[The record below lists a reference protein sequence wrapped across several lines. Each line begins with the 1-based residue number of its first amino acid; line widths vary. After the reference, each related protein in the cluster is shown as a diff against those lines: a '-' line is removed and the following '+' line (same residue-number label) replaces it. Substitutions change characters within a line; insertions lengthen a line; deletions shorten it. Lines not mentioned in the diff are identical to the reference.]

1 MEKMSRS
8 FRFRPLLLLAL
19 TFGALSASLAQLGL
33 ILAMKA
39 VRSFA
44 DALVFGL
51 YLSAGAILGFLVLNA
66 LVGLAAA
73 LLRKGESAP
82 RLALAVDA
90 FFVLAAVSAILFVV
104 ATRPFWLGNP
114 GDAAGVV
121 VCVALSLFVAVLLGR
136 RAMGERPG
144 SAPVAILLS
153 IVLFLLPPLA
163 AAVLRPE
170 TPDASARAAKEARSG
185 SRVFL
190 IGFDGATW
198 DVMEPLI
205 RQGRLPNFQRLVRE
219 GAWGNLRSEVAVN
232 QPFSNSASTGMRTPV
247 VWETIVTGHS
257 PAEHGV
263 WDFFLSHVPGMS
275 DALPFRLPLRL
286 PVVRSLLAPWVEE
299 YPVLSTSGRENRLW
313 EIYDRSG
320 KASRVIGFVDSW
332 PAFEM
337 EEGRLVSDRAHLA
350 DDSASSFPEPWG
362 DGIARPLY
370 VHYPELAMR
379 QLGMEF
385 DPAYLTRYRPDQK
398 LFRLY
403 EKVRHRL
410 DLLAF
415 REATMTVVG
424 VPFDPDYQRN
434 HEQGDPAYRMH
445 ERLKQLADD
454 LVRDRYYA
462 GVAERAVAQAAARG
476 ESEPP
481 LSAFYFRSTDTV
493 QHLFWKY
500 YQPEA
505 YTHVDPEEVRQYR
518 EVIPKVYEEADRI
531 LGRLLALAGPDTTVI
546 VVSDH
551 GAGAWTEL
559 EGIFGGAE
567 ERGGIYGNYSG
578 NHRRNGILLAKG
590 PGIRRGHRAPDSS
603 IYDVAP
609 LVLHLGGLPL
619 AADMKGTIPE
629 ALFEPAWLAAH
640 PRRSIPGYGARRI
653 PETAPARMSR
663 SSDEEYRS
671 RLKALGYL

>member
-1 MEKMSRS
+1 MSRS
-8 FRFRPLLLLAL
+8 IRHRPLALLAL
-19 TFGALSASLAQLGL
+19 LFGALAACLAQLGL
-33 ILAMKA
+33 VLAMEA
-39 VRSFA
+39 VRSSG
-44 DALVFGL
+44 DAVVLGL
-51 YLSAGAILGFLVLNA
+51 YLTAGAVLGFLVLNA
-66 LVGLAAA
+66 LAGLAAA
-73 LLRKGESAP
+73 LLRRGESSA
-82 RLALAVDA
+82 RLALGLDG
-90 FFVLAAVSAILFVV
+90 FLVLAAVSVVAFVV
-104 ATRPFWLGNP
+104 ATRPYWLGNP
-114 GDAAGVV
+114 GDAAGTAACVV
-121 VCVALSLFVAVLLGR
+121 LSLVLAVLLGR
-136 RAMGERPG
+136 RGPAERLG
-144 SAPVAILLS
+144 SLRVAVPLS
-153 IVLFLLPPLA
+153 VLLFLVPPLA
-163 AAVLRPE
+163 ALAVRTE
-170 TPDASARAAKEARSG
+170 SPDASARAAKAATSG

-198 DVMEPLI
+198 DVMEPLM

-219 GAWGNLRSEVAVN
+219 GAHGNLRSEVAVN

-257 PAEHGV
+257 PAEHGI

-275 DALPFRLPLRL
+275 EALPFRLPLRL
-286 PVVRSLLAPWVEE
+286 PLARSLLAPWVEE

-332 PAFEM
+332 PAMEM
-337 EEGRLVSDRAHLA
+337 KQGRLVSDRAHLA
-350 DDSASSFPEPWG
+350 DDPASSFPEPWG
-362 DGIARPLY
+362 DEIAPPLY
-370 VHYPELAMR
+370 VHYPELAVR

-385 DPAYLTRYRPDQK
+385 DAGYLAKYRPDER
-398 LFRLY
+398 LFHHY

-415 REATMTVVG
+415 REATLAVVG

-462 GVAERAVAQAAARG
+462 GVAERAVREAAARS

-481 LSAFYFRSTDTV
+481 LSAFYFRSTDTA

-505 YTHVDPEEVRQYR
+505 FSRVDPEEVRRYR
-518 EVIPKVYEEADRI
+518 EVIPRVYEEADRI
-531 LGRLLALAGPDTTVI
+531 LGRLLSLAGPETTVL
-546 VVSDH
+546 VASDH

-567 ERGGIYGNYSG
+567 ERGGTYGNYSG
-578 NHRRNGILLAKG
+578 NHRINGILLAKG
-590 PGIRRGHRAPDSS
+590 PGIRRARRVPDAS

-619 AADMKGTIPE
+619 SAEMKGTIPE

-640 PRRSIPGYGARRI
+640 PPRSVPGYGERRI
-653 PETAPARMSR
+653 PASAPARMSR
-663 SSDEEYRS
+663 SSDEEYRA
-671 RLKALGYL
+671 RLRALGYL